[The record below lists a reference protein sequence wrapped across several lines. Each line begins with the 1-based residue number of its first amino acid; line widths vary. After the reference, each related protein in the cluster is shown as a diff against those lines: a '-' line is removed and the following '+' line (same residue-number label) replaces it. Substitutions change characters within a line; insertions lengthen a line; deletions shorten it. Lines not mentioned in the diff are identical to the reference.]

1 MKKTTYTHPA
11 LRVTSIP
18 AASQL
23 LSVSGGKEYTI
34 YSSDGFNNSI
44 SDKEVSDP
52 DAVR

>member
-18 AASQL
+18 AASKL

-34 YSSDGFNNSI
+34 YNDEGFTIGENEVKNSN
-44 SDKEVSDP
+44 D
-52 DAVR
+52 VR